1 MCKLQYNN
9 EYKQEK
15 IYKNAIRRKG
25 KLNLRKIKEWLRKE
39 VHQYY
44 IQKLDA
50 EQKDYL
56 EVVSNYIEYYNR
68 RALRCKMSFYGTNL
82 VKILG
87 LSGVTL
93 AKIIGENAD
102 KVDFSTSAAIITTMC
117 LVLEGVNALFRWQEK
132 WILYRNAQNALM
144 REIRQFVV
152 KEGIYQEKENSFSF
166 FVEMVESIIDDE
178 ARKWNSCMKEQ
189 KEQKNEEETGRVNNP
204 EEKFIIRQEEWEEK
218 ILMGENC
225 CMQESIKC
233 YIPLTIE
240 RKLKAYSESSNHIER
255 HEILWHEWNHNKRWL
270 TQVQELILPSFPSYS
285 RHDSS
290 HSEAIIHNIEMLLG
304 EENINELSATDCFAI
319 LHTVYIHDI
328 GMCITH
334 ADREAILKNK
344 RFCEYLKIYV
354 KVLIQI

>member
-1 MCKLQYNN
+1 M
-9 EYKQEK
+9 
-15 IYKNAIRRKG
+15 
-25 KLNLRKIKEWLRKE
+25 
-39 VHQYY
+39 
-44 IQKLDA
+44 
-50 EQKDYL
+50 
-56 EVVSNYIEYYNR
+56 
-68 RALRCKMSFYGTNL
+68 
-82 VKILG
+82 
-87 LSGVTL
+87 
-93 AKIIGENAD
+93 
-102 KVDFSTSAAIITTMC
+102 
-117 LVLEGVNALFRWQEK
+117 
-132 WILYRNAQNALM
+132 
-144 REIRQFVV
+144 
-152 KEGIYQEKENSFSF
+152 
-166 FVEMVESIIDDE
+166 
-178 ARKWNSCMKEQ
+178 
-189 KEQKNEEETGRVNNP
+189 NNP

-344 RFCEYLKIYV
+344 RFCEYLKNLCESPNSDLSSYA
-354 KVLIQI
+354 QILLQECFKKKGTDVEQ

>member
-1 MCKLQYNN
+1 MQHNN
-9 EYKQEK
+9 KYKQEK

-189 KEQKNEEETGRVNNP
+189 KEQKNEEETGR
-204 EEKFIIRQEEWEEK
+204 
-218 ILMGENC
+218 GE
-225 CMQESIKC
+225 
-233 YIPLTIE
+233 
-240 RKLKAYSESSNHIER
+240 
-255 HEILWHEWNHNKRWL
+255 
-270 TQVQELILPSFPSYS
+270 
-285 RHDSS
+285 
-290 HSEAIIHNIEMLLG
+290 
-304 EENINELSATDCFAI
+304 
-319 LHTVYIHDI
+319 
-328 GMCITH
+328 
-334 ADREAILKNK
+334 
-344 RFCEYLKIYV
+344 
-354 KVLIQI
+354 